1 MLQSLPTLSESRL
14 STLWSVI
21 KTALLVGIFVR
32 FGPFLFSLASVP
44 SSGVQFAASIG
55 YLTRVPEAVE
65 AIREERCRTET
76 EREAFET
83 FAAEVQELHAADDLQ
98 PNVHGVDGVA
108 FRNSPVTKG
117 ATSESVRVLYR
128 ETVMDVDHYEEEYDE
143 PLRTNVSAELGSD
156 FGTALATTTMLTRPL
171 QSALVRASYATAR
184 DRKSFEALVESELES
199 LTEAETRLRSAAET
213 VDRVHN
219 RNLTD
224 QSFTDLSAQIQRLQT
239 VERECESL
247 IESRQTDY
255 VDAPEEDEL
264 NLKEYFYMQYEWTH
278 PVISDALDII
288 REIRKTKRRIQT
300 SAIDQL

>member
-21 KTALLVGIFVR
+21 KTALLVGIFIR

-55 YLTRVPEAVE
+55 YLSRVPEAVE

-156 FGTALATTTMLTRPL
+156 FGTALATTTMLL
-171 QSALVRASYATAR
+171 LYGRA
-184 DRKSFEALVESELES
+184 
-199 LTEAETRLRSAAET
+199 TRLRGIGKVSKRWLSPNSNRSPRPRHGCGAQRRRSIGYTIGTSLINHSRTSAPRYSGSKRWKESANRSSR
-213 VDRVHN
+213 VDRPITWM
-219 RNLTD
+219 R
-224 QSFTDLSAQIQRLQT
+224 
-239 VERECESL
+239 
-247 IESRQTDY
+247 
-255 VDAPEEDEL
+255 P
-264 NLKEYFYMQYEWTH
+264 K
-278 PVISDALDII
+278 
-288 REIRKTKRRIQT
+288 KT
-300 SAIDQL
+300 S